1 MSEEVV
7 IKNYI
12 CESILFTKD
21 GYPYPD
27 DTPFFDEGIL
37 DSTGVLELVLLIEE
51 TYGLT
56 VDTKDLLPEN
66 FGSVARLATYV
77 RRRLAVAV

>member
-1 MSEEVV
+1 MNEEAI
-7 IKNYI
+7 IKAYI
-12 CESILFTKD
+12 CESILFTSD
-21 GYPYPD
+21 GYPYAD
-27 DTPFFDEGIL
+27 EALFFDEGIL

-66 FGSVARLATYV
+66 FGSVSRLAEYT
-77 RRRLAVAV
+77 RRRLAVAA